1 MSLSEVCIKRPV
13 FSWVMTLVLILLGIV
28 GYSRLHLLHKPAVDV
43 PYVTIESHLN
53 GAAPE
58 VVEAQVTRVI
68 EEAIS
73 GIEGIQHF
81 ESTSS
86 PETSKISIEFMPT
99 RRIDDAVNDV
109 RDRLAKIQN
118 QLPHEMEAPT
128 LTRSKNDDRPIMTI
142 ALTSDKTEPSE
153 LQDFAKN
160 DIEKELEAIDGV
172 SNVEVVGGGLYKM
185 RLKLDPVKMSGYGIT
200 VTEVIQAIRQQNV
213 EKPAGKL
220 ISKDREYLVTTV
232 AGSETPEEF
241 AQLPIAN
248 KDGTL
253 IMLKDIGKAEMST
266 MDTKTKTYF
275 NGKLGVSISVFKQS
289 TANPVDV
296 ARRLRAAMPKIQ
308 EHIPDDM
315 TLRIGS
321 DTARFIEDALNRI
334 QQTLFEAFI
343 FVTLVVF
350 LFLRSARASVIP
362 LVTIPISL
370 IATFFVMY
378 LLNFSINTLT
388 LMAMVLAI
396 GLVVDDAIVVL
407 ENIYRRIEQGE
418 KPLIAAVRGMRE
430 ITFAVIA
437 MTLTLAAVYTPFAL
451 ITGTVGKTFTE
462 YAITLAVAVIFS
474 GFAALTLSPMMCS
487 RLLGHDEDTI
497 GSKSANWWTSFKN
510 KIRTDIWLDKSEVLY
525 RDYLAKAID
534 KPKNLL
540 ITTAI
545 FCALGIAAF
554 FSLPREFF
562 PYEDQGKIYIDG
574 QSSPSSTL
582 EFTDRYVKQIDD
594 ILAQIPEVVRRVV
607 NIKNPTYDIVVEL
620 DRSRGRSTQ
629 QVVEEIR
636 KKLEIVPGVSVKFG
650 SMGGAAETNNTVQFI
665 VGANKTIK
673 EIKGYAEVM
682 KDNLY
687 ANPDIVQYILSTPLP
702 DTEEYKLTIRRNKA
716 SSLGVDP
723 GAIADTIDALVR
735 GRKAGTFKR
744 QNRLYD
750 VMVEVIDE
758 ARQTPNDITN
768 LFMKANDK
776 KGTLVP
782 ISELIDVNS
791 ATGSSQIFRY
801 NKNRSVSMTA
811 VLNRGIGLTEGIGL
825 VSQIRKNDLPK
836 DVRVEFIGETRKYID
851 ESQSI
856 LLIVGLALAFIYLV
870 LAAQFE
876 SWVDPFIILLSVPLS
891 VAGGLI
897 TLALVQDG
905 TLNVYSQIG
914 LVTLIGL
921 ITKHGILIVDFTNK
935 LRDDGQS
942 KVEALIHA
950 CELRLRPILMTTFAM
965 VLGAVPLALA
975 TGAGSESIRQIGFVI
990 VGGMSFG
997 TIFTLFILPLV
1008 YLIISPNKRKII
1020 SIAEA

>member
-13 FSWVMTLVLILLGIV
+13 FSWVMTLILILLGVV
-28 GYSRLHLLHKPAVDV
+28 GYSRLPLQHKPTVDY

-86 PETSKISIEFMPT
+86 PETSKISIEFAPT
-99 RRIDDAVNDV
+99 RRVDDAISDV
-109 RDRLAKIQN
+109 RDRLSKIRN
-118 QLPHEMEAPT
+118 QLPHEMEDPT
-128 LTRSKNDDRPIMTI
+128 LTKSKTDDRPIMTI

-153 LQDFAKN
+153 LQDYAKN
-160 DIEKELEAIDGV
+160 EIEKELESIDGV
-172 SNVEVVGGGLYKM
+172 SNVEVVGGGLFKM

-200 VTEVIQAIRQQNV
+200 VTEVIQAIRQQNI

-220 ISKDREYLVTTV
+220 ISKDREFLVTTV

-241 AQLPIAN
+241 ARLPIAN
-248 KDGTL
+248 KEGTL
-253 IMLKDIGKAEMST
+253 ILLSDIGTAEMST

-275 NGKLGVSISVFKQS
+275 NGKLGVSIGIYKQS
-289 TANPVDV
+289 IANPVEV
-296 ARRLRAAMPKIQ
+296 ARKLRAELPKIQ
-308 EHIPDDM
+308 DRLPEDM

-321 DTARFIEDALNRI
+321 DTARFIEEALQRI

-350 LFLRSARASVIP
+350 AFLRSARASIIP
-362 LVTIPISL
+362 LVTIPVSL
-370 IATFFVMY
+370 IATFFIMY
-378 LLNFSINTLT
+378 LLGFSINTLT

-407 ENIYRRIEQGE
+407 ENIYRRIEEGE
-418 KPLIAAVRGMRE
+418 NPFSAAVKGMRE

-451 ITGTVGKTFTE
+451 ISGTIGKTFTE
-462 YAITLAVAVIFS
+462 YAITLAVSVIIS

-487 RLLGHDEDTI
+487 RLLGHSEGTF
-497 GSKSANWWTSFKN
+497 GSKQFHWWASFKD
-510 KIRTDIWLDKSEVLY
+510 KFRSDIWLNKAELIYRKQISQVLE
-525 RDYLAKAID
+525 
-534 KPKNLL
+534 KPTSIL
-540 ITTAI
+540 IITAV
-545 FCALGIAAF
+545 FCTLGVAAF
-554 FSLPREFF
+554 FGLTREFF

-594 ILAQIPEVVRRVV
+594 ILAKVPEVVRRVV
-607 NIKNPTYDIVVEL
+607 NIKNPTYDIVIEL
-620 DRSRGRSTQ
+620 DRNRARTTQ
-629 QVVEEIR
+629 EVVADIR
-636 KKLEIVPGVSVKFG
+636 KRLEIIPGVSVKFG
-650 SMGGAAETNNTVQFI
+650 SMGGVAESNNTVQF
-665 VGANKTIK
+665 VVAANKSVK
-673 EIKGYAEVM
+673 EIKGYSEAM
-682 KDNLY
+682 KDHLY
-687 ANPDIVQYILSTPLP
+687 SKVDLVQSILSNARP

-716 SSLGVDP
+716 STLGVDP
-723 GAIADTIDALVR
+723 GAIADTVDALVR

-744 QNRLYD
+744 ENRLYD
-750 VMVEVIDE
+750 VMVEVMDE

-782 ISELIDVNS
+782 IAELVEVNS
-791 ATGSSQIFRY
+791 AAGSSEIYRY
-801 NKNRSVSMTA
+801 NKYRAISMTS
-811 VLNRGIGLTEGIGL
+811 VLTRGTGLSQGISL
-825 VSQIRKNDLPK
+825 VQDIRREQLPK
-836 DVRVEFIGETRKYID
+836 DVRLEFTGETRKYIE
-851 ESQSI
+851 ESQNI
-856 LLIVGLALAFIYLV
+856 LLIVGLALSFIYLV

-876 SWVDPFIILLSVPLS
+876 SWIDPFIIILSVPLS
-891 VAGGLI
+891 IAGGLI
-897 TLALVQDG
+897 TLALIKDG

-921 ITKHGILIVDFTNK
+921 ITKHGILIVDFSNK
-935 LRDDGQS
+935 LRDKGKTKLES
-942 KVEALIHA
+942 VIEA
-950 CELRLRPILMTTFAM
+950 CQMRLRPILMTTFAM
-965 VLGAVPLALA
+965 VLGAVPLAIA

-990 VGGMSFG
+990 VGGMTFG
-997 TIFTLFILPLV
+997 TAFTLFILPLV
-1008 YLIISPNKRKII
+1008 YMAISPNIRKAIPEV
-1020 SIAEA
+1020 SD